1 VAGRLQGAVRESDL
15 VARHGGDEF
24 LVLLDELPGPADADP
39 RRAADISRMV
49 AERVREALDG
59 PVRFAGS
66 DLHVTGS
73 IGIAL
78 SRGSR
83 EDEAWLVRR
92 ADAAMYR
99 TKREAP
105 GGIALASEQDEPVQ
119 GELLAARL
127 RRAIDGE
134 GLVVHYLPVVDLS
147 TRHVVGVEALV
158 RWRDESGRLIPPSE
172 FLTLAEDL
180 GLIGAIDERVMADA
194 FARCR
199 SWDAQ
204 GLNLAQVSV
213 NLSALEVAG
222 ADLQGD
228 MMRRIE
234 ASGVDP
240 ARVML
245 EVPESSALTEGRAR
259 QALVA
264 LRGAGVRLAVDDF
277 GTGVSSLAGLRDLP
291 IDVIKLDRPLLRGV
305 PDDPGALRLLEAVV
319 GLIRSLGAEPMA
331 EGVETEGQR
340 TALLGMGCSLG
351 QGFRF
356 SPAIPAEEVE
366 QLVRSGSIGG

>member
-1 VAGRLQGAVRESDL
+1 MRTSL
-15 VARHGGDEF
+15 VAPLTFSGS
-24 LVLLDELPGPADADP
+24 EL
-39 RRAADISRMV
+39 
-49 AERVREALDG
+49 RV
-59 PVRFAGS
+59 S
-66 DLHVTGS
+66 GS

-78 SRGSR
+78 SRGQR

-105 GGIALASEQDEPVQ
+105 GGIAVATDEDESVPGEVQ
-119 GELLAARL
+119 AAGL
-127 RRAIDGE
+127 RRAIEGE
-134 GLVVHYLPVVDLS
+134 GLVVHYLPVVDLA
-147 TRHVVGVEALV
+147 TAHVVGVEALV
-158 RWRDESGRLIPPSE
+158 RWKDESGRLVPPAE

-180 GLIGAIDERVMADA
+180 GLIGAIDERVMAAA
-194 FARCR
+194 FERCR
-199 SWDAQ
+199 AWAAE
-204 GLNLAQVSV
+204 GLDLDQVSV
-213 NLSALEVAG
+213 NLSAMEVAG
-222 ADLQGD
+222 ADLHGD

-240 ARVML
+240 ARVMI

-259 QALVA
+259 QALAA
-264 LRGAGVRLAVDDF
+264 LHGAGVRLAVDDF

-305 PDDPGALRLLEAVV
+305 PDDPGAMRLLEAVV
-319 GLIRSLGAEPMA
+319 GLIRSLGAQPMA

-340 TALLGMGCSLG
+340 TALLAMGCTLG

-356 SPAIPAEEVE
+356 SPAVPAEELE
-366 QLVRSGSIGG
+366 RLVRSGSIGG